1 MAKKGIVLTGDRPTG
16 KLHLGHFVGSIKS
29 RLSLQDEYEQFIMVA
44 DMQALTDNADNPE
57 KVRNS
62 VFEVVLDNIA
72 AGLDPAKT
80 HFFIQS
86 RIPEIASL
94 NMLFQN
100 LITYGRLMQN
110 PTVKTE
116 MKDKQY
122 EGNVPVGFLTYP
134 ISQAADIL
142 AFKPDLVPVGNDQLP
157 MIELTNEVVEKFN
170 RIYGD
175 TFQKVKAISAD
186 KNSAEARLPGIDG
199 SAKMG
204 KSLNNAIYLS
214 DTEEVVQEKIMNMY
228 TDPDHVH
235 VEDPGRVGG
244 NVVFTYLDVFDQD
257 KESLA
262 NLKEKYKAG
271 GLGDVEI
278 KKRLIKVIN
287 DFLDPIRERR
297 EHLSTKPDFIKDV
310 VKEGEEVARR
320 VVQATYKEVTEAMGI
335 NYY

>member
-1 MAKKGIVLTGDRPTG
+1 
-16 KLHLGHFVGSIKS
+16 
-29 RLSLQDEYEQFIMVA
+29 
-44 DMQALTDNADNPE
+44 
-57 KVRNS
+57 
-62 VFEVVLDNIA
+62 
-72 AGLDPAKT
+72 
-80 HFFIQS
+80 
-86 RIPEIASL
+86 
-94 NMLFQN
+94 
-100 LITYGRLMQN
+100 
-110 PTVKTE
+110 
-116 MKDKQY
+116 
-122 EGNVPVGFLTYP
+122 
-134 ISQAADIL
+134 
-142 AFKPDLVPVGNDQLP
+142 

>member
-214 DTEEVVQEKIMNMY
+214 LQ
-228 TDPDHVH
+228 
-235 VEDPGRVGG
+235 
-244 NVVFTYLDVFDQD
+244 
-257 KESLA
+257 
-262 NLKEKYKAG
+262 KY
-271 GLGDVEI
+271 
-278 KKRLIKVIN
+278 
-287 DFLDPIRERR
+287 
-297 EHLSTKPDFIKDV
+297 
-310 VKEGEEVARR
+310 
-320 VVQATYKEVTEAMGI
+320 
-335 NYY
+335 

>member
-142 AFKPDLVPVGNDQLP
+142 AFKLDLVPVGNDQLP